1 MSEQNDILKDLFLP
15 TWDNKPPYR
24 EPIISLN
31 GVNILRFQNITCIVA
46 QQGAGKSTVN
56 EGILSSVID
65 KNCDCLGFKTTI
77 ERAMYIDFERANEDV
92 WPSFYRVMKR
102 ANIKEGTNIDN
113 VQIIGFRNIATSKL
127 RKERIE
133 ALLELYKPELLLLD
147 GVGDLLDDT
156 NSLEQAIECKNW
168 VRFITS
174 KFNVSILTTLHPN
187 KGSLNPRGHIGSEM
201 LRESE
206 GVLAITIDAN
216 EVRTL
221 TSDFQFG
228 KARNGA
234 HATTCFEW
242 SDENKMFMSCEVVHQ
257 IKLAK
262 LPPQEILTHEELIQ
276 LVRTT
281 HKTPLNIKD
290 TETALLTYIQTYV
303 PHTKKSSRDITEFR
317 KNLVDNNYLTDVD
330 VLNDKRN
337 TFYKINVIHE
347 EK

>member
-242 SDENKMFMSCEVVHQ
+242 SDENKMFMSCEVVHK

-262 LPPQEILTHEELIQ
+262 LPPEEKLTHEELIQ

-281 HKTPLNIKD
+281 HNEQLTATDTSKRIEEYLKTNI
-290 TETALLTYIQTYV
+290 TYIQTSNTNIVQFIKYL
-303 PHTKKSSRDITEFR
+303 EC
-317 KNLVDNNYLTDVD
+317 NNYLTVT
-330 VLNDKRN
+330 KIGRN
-337 TFYKINVIHE
+337 RYYYLHVNYQK
-347 EK
+347 

>member
-46 QQGAGKSTVN
+46 QQGAGKSTIN

-77 ERAMYIDFERANEDV
+77 ERVMYIDFERANEDV

-242 SDENKMFMSCEVVHQ
+242 SDENKMFMSCEVVHK

-262 LPPQEILTHEELIQ
+262 LPPEEKLTHEELIQ

-281 HKTPLNIKD
+281 HNEQLTATDTSKRIEEYLKTNI
-290 TETALLTYIQTYV
+290 TYIQTSNTNIVQFIKYL
-303 PHTKKSSRDITEFR
+303 EC
-317 KNLVDNNYLTDVD
+317 NNYLTVT
-330 VLNDKRN
+330 KIGRN
-337 TFYKINVIHE
+337 RYYYLHVNYQK
-347 EK
+347 